1 MGQELEASANGFLGE
16 FFLQRVA
23 FSKDLMKFLPGGVQ
37 IVRTKNQNIPDVSF
51 PQFSFLYRVLSKSLT
66 SQVTFESD
74 EELDPEEAARVA
86 QMQQR
91 QAEAVKKFELE
102 EVKREEE
109 KKRRRRQPPS
119 AEEEMLDAEMR
130 ERARLAARKKLEEE
144 EEERRKEMERAAQA
158 REAVLEKRRRMQVD
172 F

>member
-1 MGQELEASANGFLGE
+1 M
-16 FFLQRVA
+16 
-23 FSKDLMKFLPGGVQ
+23 
-37 IVRTKNQNIPDVSF
+37 
-51 PQFSFLYRVLSKSLT
+51 
-66 SQVTFESD
+66 TFESD

-109 KKRRRRQPPS
+109 KKRRRREPPS
-119 AEEEMLDAEMR
+119 AEDEILDAEMR
-130 ERARLAARKKLEEE
+130 ERARLAAR
-144 EEERRKEMERAAQA
+144 A
-158 REAVLEKRRRMQVD
+158 RLGAPRDQPRLFQN

>member
-1 MGQELEASANGFLGE
+1 M
-16 FFLQRVA
+16 
-23 FSKDLMKFLPGGVQ
+23 
-37 IVRTKNQNIPDVSF
+37 
-51 PQFSFLYRVLSKSLT
+51 
-66 SQVTFESD
+66 TFESD

-109 KKRRRRQPPS
+109 KKRRRREPPS
-119 AEEEMLDAEMR
+119 AEDEMLDAEMR

-158 REAVLEKRRRMQVD
+158 RDAVLEKRRRMQVD
-172 F
+172 FLNFYFPQF